1 MPHYW
6 KHMKASEADRSSLE
20 MPALAGTPH
29 EDASPAQAQ
38 MKPVPAPG
46 TAPIPRKPLATASGT
61 DWPLPPPIGDTDSGK
76 PAIARKPRREEIS
89 LSRKDLEALAE
100 LHERCKGFGVKIR
113 KDKLLAAGLQLLAQA
128 PTGKLLAILG
138 PLESQSTVLRRKK
151 KKPPVRG

>member
-20 MPALAGTPH
+20 LPALAGAAQ
-29 EDASPAQAQ
+29 EDATQAQ

-46 TAPIPRKPLATASGT
+46 TAPIQRKPLAAASGT
-61 DWPLPPPIGDTDSGK
+61 DWPLPPPIGDIDSGK

-89 LSRKDLEALAE
+89 LSRKDLEALNE

-138 PLESQSTVLRRKK
+138 PLESQSTVLKRKK